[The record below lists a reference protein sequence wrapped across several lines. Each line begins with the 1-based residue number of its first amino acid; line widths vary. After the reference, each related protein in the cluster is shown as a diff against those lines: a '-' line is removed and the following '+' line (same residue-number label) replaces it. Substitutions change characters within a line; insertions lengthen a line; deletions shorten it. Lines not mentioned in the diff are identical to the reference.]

1 MLPTSRSRAL
11 TARALVGLA
20 LLVAWT
26 AIVRI
31 GISEGSR
38 HTVWAAQRFGSWP
51 ASFHAL
57 AGSANVAL
65 SLHATYDSGGTLGWT
80 TVGAA
85 TDFGDPQNINGSR
98 FVTGTVAGRVRS
110 MSVHVAAPVDPPP
123 HDRFE
128 LAIYADDRGAPGQL
142 LAQSARGTLA
152 ANAWNTVAI
161 SAALSPRTAYWLM
174 YNTNGSSDQVNN
186 LTLTPL
192 VATALDSVIRAPR
205 GQRLDGLARL
215 LHLAGHPAVTVV
227 ALLLTAWWLGPGR
240 VGFTVALGTGLAVA
254 TALELVSKYT
264 LFAPYAA
271 YPSGHALRVTFV
283 ATAVCSVTARGS
295 ARLGVLTVA
304 ILSSLGTIRTN
315 SHYAEEAVGGALAGW
330 ALATSALAVRAW
342 WLARA
347 GASESRP
354 LRTAFNRR
362 VAIDRRRHERRRG
375 TASAT
380 PG

>member
-1 MLPTSRSRAL
+1 MTILPTSRSRAL

-80 TVGAA
+80 TVGTA

-128 LAIYADDRGAPGQL
+128 LAIYADDRARQVNCWPKA
-142 LAQSARGTLA
+142 LAARSPRMRGTPLQSAPP
-152 ANAWNTVAI
+152 
-161 SAALSPRTAYWLM
+161 SH
-174 YNTNGSSDQVNN
+174 Q
-186 LTLTPL
+186 
-192 VATALDSVIRAPR
+192 
-205 GQRLDGLARL
+205 
-215 LHLAGHPAVTVV
+215 
-227 ALLLTAWWLGPGR
+227 GPH
-240 VGFTVALGTGLAVA
+240 TG
-254 TALELVSKYT
+254 
-264 LFAPYAA
+264 
-271 YPSGHALRVTFV
+271 
-283 ATAVCSVTARGS
+283 
-295 ARLGVLTVA
+295 
-304 ILSSLGTIRTN
+304 
-315 SHYAEEAVGGALAGW
+315 
-330 ALATSALAVRAW
+330 
-342 WLARA
+342 
-347 GASESRP
+347 
-354 LRTAFNRR
+354 
-362 VAIDRRRHERRRG
+362 
-375 TASAT
+375 
-380 PG
+380 